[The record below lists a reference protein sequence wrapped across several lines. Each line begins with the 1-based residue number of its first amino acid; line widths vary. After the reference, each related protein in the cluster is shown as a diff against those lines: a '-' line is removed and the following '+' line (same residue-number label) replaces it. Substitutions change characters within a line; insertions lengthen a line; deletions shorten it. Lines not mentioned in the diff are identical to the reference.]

1 MEQYHRTEF
10 FNGEMPY
17 MTKQYTVAGDLV
29 DWMSSIGI
37 GFNTMG
43 NYESATQ
50 YGASTPY
57 LAPGCYEG
65 GAGYA
70 MMFMAQ
76 RVEKY
81 EKGKI
86 IYSTSVTDL
95 IKDESGR
102 VVGFH
107 AKGDNGASYTLRGK
121 AVCLASGGF
130 AKNPEMLKKYNPDYA
145 DFFFNCASSMT
156 GEGIQMGIDAGGYVE
171 CENRALP
178 AFLSSY
184 KSKFEL
190 AFIHQSAPGIMV
202 NVRGDNIGNIIS
214 DNHYTMAKAKLNKD
228 NGDTFYYVFDEASAV
243 KLRDSRGRARCACSI
258 FP

>member
-1 MEQYHRTEF
+1 M
-10 FNGEMPY
+10 
-17 MTKQYTVAGDLV
+17 AG
-29 DWMSSIGI
+29 IGI

-102 VVGFH
+102 VVGF
-107 AKGDNGASYTLRGK
+107 TLR
-121 AVCLASGGF
+121 ATTAQATPSVVRL
-130 AKNPEMLKKYNPDYA
+130 
-145 DFFFNCASSMT
+145 CAWHP
-156 GEGIQMGIDAGGYVE
+156 A
-171 CENRALP
+171 ALP
-178 AFLSSY
+178 RT
-184 KSKFEL
+184 
-190 AFIHQSAPGIMV
+190 P
-202 NVRGDNIGNIIS
+202 
-214 DNHYTMAKAKLNKD
+214 
-228 NGDTFYYVFDEASAV
+228 
-243 KLRDSRGRARCACSI
+243 RC
-258 FP
+258 

>member
-1 MEQYHRTEF
+1 
-10 FNGEMPY
+10 

-29 DWMSSIGI
+29 DWMAGIGI

-86 IYSTSVTDL
+86 IYSTSVTD
-95 IKDESGR
+95 
-102 VVGFH
+102 
-107 AKGDNGASYTLRGK
+107 
-121 AVCLASGGF
+121 
-130 AKNPEMLKKYNPDYA
+130 
-145 DFFFNCASSMT
+145 
-156 GEGIQMGIDAGGYVE
+156 
-171 CENRALP
+171 
-178 AFLSSY
+178 
-184 KSKFEL
+184 
-190 AFIHQSAPGIMV
+190 
-202 NVRGDNIGNIIS
+202 
-214 DNHYTMAKAKLNKD
+214 
-228 NGDTFYYVFDEASAV
+228 
-243 KLRDSRGRARCACSI
+243 
-258 FP
+258 

>member
-1 MEQYHRTEF
+1 MGTLEGMMNFWQTMEKYHRTEF

-29 DWMSSIGI
+29 DWMAGIGI

-102 VVGFH
+102 VVASTPR
-107 AKGDNGASYTLRGK
+107 AKTAQAIPCAARRSALLRRLCQEPRNAEEVQPRLRRLLLQLRLQHDRRGH
-121 AVCLASGGF
+121 
-130 AKNPEMLKKYNPDYA
+130 PD
-145 DFFFNCASSMT
+145 
-156 GEGIQMGIDAGGYVE
+156 GY
-171 CENRALP
+171 
-178 AFLSSY
+178 
-184 KSKFEL
+184 
-190 AFIHQSAPGIMV
+190 
-202 NVRGDNIGNIIS
+202 
-214 DNHYTMAKAKLNKD
+214 
-228 NGDTFYYVFDEASAV
+228 
-243 KLRDSRGRARCACSI
+243 
-258 FP
+258 